1 VPSRKSAR
9 TSGRI
14 WRAVGRGV
22 DRAFR
27 FVTFRSPNPSYG
39 RRRYVG
45 LALRYLVMTVFA
57 IVIVF
62 PIYIIFLDA
71 MLSVQQITSTPP
83 VLFSWHLHWG
93 VFLTAWRT
101 ADLGRGLYN
110 STITSVAIVLG
121 ELITSVLAAFAFAFL
136 NFPWKRTLFILTL
149 TTLMIPF
156 EVTVITNLQTVSS
169 LHLYGNLGG
178 LIVPFLATG
187 FGIFL
192 LRQAFT
198 QIPPEMHEAAVMDG
212 YSHLRFMRRVAVP
225 MARPTIAALAVFTFL
240 SAWNSY
246 LWPDIITSNNPAIR
260 TLQIQI
266 KELGGTPTTANLQIA
281 AAAIVVFPLLIILI
295 FFQKQLIRSLSAGAV
310 K

>member
-1 VPSRKSAR
+1 M
-9 TSGRI
+9 
-14 WRAVGRGV
+14 
-22 DRAFR
+22 
-27 FVTFRSPNPSYG
+27 
-39 RRRYVG
+39 
-45 LALRYLVMTVFA
+45 ALRYLVMTVLA
-57 IVIVF
+57 VLIVF

-71 MLSVQQITSTPP
+71 MLSVQQITATPP
-83 VLFSWHLHWG
+83 VLFSVHLNWG
-93 VFLTAWRT
+93 IFVSAWRA
-101 ADLGRGLYN
+101 ADLGRGLFN
-110 STITSVAIVLG
+110 SAVTSVAIVIG
-121 ELITSVLAAFAFAFL
+121 ATVTSVLAAFAFAFL
-136 NFPWKRTLFILTL
+136 NFPWKRTLFVLTL
-149 TTLMIPF
+149 ATLMIPF

-192 LRQAFT
+192 LRQAFL
-198 QIPPEMHEAAVMDG
+198 QIPPEMREAAVMDG

-246 LWPDIITSNNPAIR
+246 LWPDLITSNNPAIR

-266 KELGGTPTTANLQIA
+266 KELSGSISTANLQIA
-281 AAAIVVFPLLIILI
+281 AAAIVIFPLLIILI